1 MPIIE
6 VRFYQEADGTVP
18 VMEWID
24 GLPKKIRN
32 KCTAYVDRLTAVGH
46 ELRRPTAAPLRD
58 KIRELRHSY
67 QGVHYRILYFFYGQG
82 VAVLAHG
89 CTKEGAVADTD
100 INLAMRRRKKFIKD
114 PTTHTYT
121 DEGREGD
128 RPNDS

>member
-1 MPIIE
+1 MPITE
-6 VRFYQEADGTVP
+6 VRFYQEADGTVR
-18 VMEWID
+18 VMEWMD

-32 KCTAYVDRLTAVGH
+32 KCHAYVNRLTAEGH
-46 ELRRPTAAPLRD
+46 ELRRPTADLLRD
-58 KIRELRHSY
+58 KIYELRPSY

-100 INLAMRRRKKFIKD
+100 INRAIRRRRKFMKD

-121 DEGREGD
+121 DEGGEGD
-128 RPNDS
+128 

>member
-1 MPIIE
+1 MPITE

-18 VMEWID
+18 VMEWMD

-32 KCTAYVDRLTAVGH
+32 KCHAYVNRLTAEGH

-58 KIRELRHSY
+58 EIRELRPSY

-100 INLAMRRRKKFIKD
+100 INLAIRRRTKYIED
-114 PTTHTYT
+114 HTTHTYT
-121 DEGREGD
+121 ESGGEED
-128 RPNDS
+128 

>member
-1 MPIIE
+1 MPITE

-18 VMEWID
+18 VMEWMD

-32 KCTAYVDRLTAVGH
+32 KCHARVNRLTAEGH

-58 KIRELRHSY
+58 KIRELRLRH

-100 INLAMRRRKKFIKD
+100 IKCAIRRRQNYIED
-114 PTTHTYT
+114 PTAHTYK
-121 DEGREGD
+121 DRGGEGD
-128 RPNDS
+128 

>member
-1 MPIIE
+1 MPITE

-24 GLPKKIRN
+24 GLSKKIRN
-32 KCTAYVDRLTAVGH
+32 KCHAYVNRLTAEGH
-46 ELRRPTAAPLRD
+46 MLRRPTAAPLRD
-58 KIRELRHSY
+58 KIHELRLRH

-100 INLAMRRRKKFIKD
+100 IKCAIRRRQNYIED
-114 PTTHTYT
+114 PTAHTYK
-121 DEGREGD
+121 DRGGEGD
-128 RPNDS
+128 